1 MADSLRGSLMGP
13 ASPFTG
19 MFKRKAVG
27 AQVAQEFPKK
37 LWGSGKK
44 KSQVRGWQL
53 WIPQNKLDW
62 TLRCS

>member
-19 MFKRKAVG
+19 MFKQKQLTGGTGIPKEIVG
-27 AQVAQEFPKK
+27 E
-37 LWGSGKK
+37 WGKK